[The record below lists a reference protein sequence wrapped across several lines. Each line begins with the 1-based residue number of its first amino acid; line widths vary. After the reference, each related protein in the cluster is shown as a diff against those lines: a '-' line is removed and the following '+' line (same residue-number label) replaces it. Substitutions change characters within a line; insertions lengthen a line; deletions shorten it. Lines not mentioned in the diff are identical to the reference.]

1 MILVTS
7 RQIYADLLTVR
18 RFSAKRALLFLLSV
32 TVFFSCFAQASSNSK
47 IIETGKITMTGNR
60 VTETTSTPAKR
71 SWAFSEKIIVTS
83 PIVLTGSR
91 KKSP

>member
-7 RQIYADLLTVR
+7 RQFFADFRAVH
-18 RFSAKRALLFLLSV
+18 RFSCKRQLLILLSSI
-32 TVFFSCFAQASSNSK
+32 TLFSSFTEASTYRK

-60 VTETTSTPAKR
+60 QTETDKPRKRAPAFR
-71 SWAFSEKIIVTS
+71 EKITVTS
-83 PIVLTGSR
+83 PIVFTGTR